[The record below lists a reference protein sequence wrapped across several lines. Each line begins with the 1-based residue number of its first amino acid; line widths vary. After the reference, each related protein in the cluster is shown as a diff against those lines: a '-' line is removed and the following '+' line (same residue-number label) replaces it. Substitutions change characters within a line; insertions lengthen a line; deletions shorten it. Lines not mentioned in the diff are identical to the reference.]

1 MGLLKR
7 IWDSL
12 PGGGAEAVAEDYA
25 VAFANDNINEQSLSV
40 AYAACPCT
48 CASRD
53 DVRKAIAA
61 YLANEKRTRERGKE
75 A

>member
-7 IWDSL
+7 IWDCL

-25 VAFANDNINEQSLSV
+25 VAYENDNINERSLSV
-40 AYAACPCT
+40 AYSRCPCT

-53 DVRKAIAA
+53 DVRIAIAA
-61 YLANEKRTRERGKE
+61 YLASEKRTRGSETP
-75 A
+75 